1 MRRIL
6 AALAAITL
14 IAGCTTTTPPT
25 PPTSTTT
32 VAPTTT
38 APPTLLRGWQL
49 TATNVGL
56 APHGLACATLRPYDG
71 PAKPLRGARISD
83 VSITVPL
90 DLSAGDIVI
99 ERSCIQPT
107 RTGDRLWYLIT
118 NVVCPDSCVTLPE
131 SGGVVIRDSEI
142 SGAAL
147 PAPAIARS
155 CAFDGVAT
163 LQRNYIHSMGS
174 GICFRATGDIHS
186 ALAEHN
192 YVRGLR
198 HHEEPDAAHHSA
210 TTVRDFV
217 AAPGRSVRF
226 INNRLDAT
234 IGTHV
239 TAALFIQPTYRCC
252 PIVGLRAEGNLLE
265 GESYNLV
272 LEESAGGYSDV
283 HAIGNRFA
291 PSERGAYGPTSRTG
305 GPGWTT
311 WQDNRLHNSTERHGA
326 EGKLIPA
333 P

>member
-1 MRRIL
+1 MHRILCVL
-6 AALAAITL
+6 AALLAL
-14 IAGCTTTTPPT
+14 VSCTTPPT
-25 PPTSTTT
+25 PPTTTPPT
-32 VAPTTT
+32 TPTTT
-38 APPTLLRGWQL
+38 APPEPLRGWQL
-49 TATNVGL
+49 TATNIGL

-71 PAKPLRGARISD
+71 PPKPLRGARISN
-83 VSITVPL
+83 VSVTVPL

-99 ERSCIQPT
+99 EKSCIQPT
-107 RTGDRLWYLIT
+107 STGDRLGYLVT
-118 NVVCPDSCVTLPE
+118 NVVCPDSCVTRPE
-131 SGGVVIRDSEI
+131 SGGIVIRDSEI
-142 SGAAL
+142 SGAAM
-147 PAPAIARS
+147 PASAVASS

-163 LQRNYIHSMGS
+163 LQRNYIHSTGS
-174 GICFRATGDIHS
+174 GICFRATGEQHS

-192 YVRGLR
+192 YVTGLR
-198 HHEEPDAAHHSA
+198 HAGDAHHSA
-210 TTVRDFV
+210 ATVRDFV
-217 AAPGRSVRF
+217 AAPGRSVKF

-252 PIVGLRAEGNLLE
+252 PIVGLRVEGNLLE

-283 HAIGNRFA
+283 HAVSNRFA
-291 PSERGAYGPTSRTG
+291 PSEQGAYGPTSRTG
-305 GPGWTT
+305 GAGWTT